1 MYELIPIF
9 SGGLAGLLAARVAG
23 HRLRGVLIAAVA
35 LVAALTAGLL
45 SGELADSWAFLLW
58 DTAQAV
64 GAALLVL
71 AAPRLIA
78 KRAD

>member
-1 MYELIPIF
+1 LYELIPIF
-9 SGGLAGLLAARVAG
+9 SGVLAGLLAARVAG
-23 HRLRGVLIAAVA
+23 RRLRSVLIAAVA

-45 SGELADSWAFLLW
+45 SGELAESWPFLLW